1 MGVAKFCSKGGP
13 PMVRIRFY
21 LHTQKIAIAAGVF
34 MLVDEVWRVARYSTK
49 IALTSKFTES
59 ISE

>member
-21 LHTQKIAIAAGVF
+21 LHKRKNDIAAALKA
-34 MLVDEVWRVARYSTK
+34 LVEALYRVA
-49 IALTSKFTES
+49 
-59 ISE
+59 